1 MLCDTAGVGREEDH
15 TTHGFTLRASPAVKH
30 SVSPPG
36 AVGPV
41 TAAGLIPQHIKTQK
55 SAPNN
60 SLTHIEKNCTPSET
74 TSPSLRHH
82 HCHTSNEVCTL
93 SAAPQPLPSTINPA
107 AKHNKTHASGGG
119 APCLTAGDTRA
130 ERRRTRGQKATLT
143 SDTGGVALKA

>member
-1 MLCDTAGVGREEDH
+1 MLCDTAGVGREGDH

-36 AVGPV
+36 TVGPL

-60 SLTHIEKNCTPSET
+60 SPTHIEKNCTPSET

-93 SAAPQPLPSTINPA
+93 SAAPLPLPSTITPA
-107 AKHNKTHASGGG
+107 VKHNKTHASSGG
-119 APCLTAGDTRA
+119 APCLTAGDARA
-130 ERRRTRGQKATLT
+130 E
-143 SDTGGVALKA
+143 